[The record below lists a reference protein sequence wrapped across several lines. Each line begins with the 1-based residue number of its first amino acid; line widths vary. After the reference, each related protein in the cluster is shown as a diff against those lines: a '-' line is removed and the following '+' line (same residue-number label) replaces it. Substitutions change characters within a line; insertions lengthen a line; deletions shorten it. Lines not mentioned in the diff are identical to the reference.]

1 MPSRHPILLSRNTLP
16 RGAVPSHESL
26 VTSHDLAESIR
37 KRRISPVDVVD
48 ETLARIE
55 RVNPRLN
62 AFLVV
67 FGDQARAAARRAE
80 KLVMQRRRGTLPPLT
95 GVPVSVKDIVF
106 TTEVPTTAGS
116 RIFGDGIVA
125 EHDAPIV
132 RRLRRAGAIII
143 GKTNLHE
150 VALGV
155 TSANEHFGP
164 VRNPHDPERVAGGS
178 SGGSAVAV
186 AMGLGPL
193 SIGSDTRGSIRI
205 PAACCGVTGLK
216 PTRGL
221 LSLDGVVPLS
231 PSLDHVGPMAKTAAD
246 CALMLEVMAGSRYAG
261 RFTAATRKSVKGMR
275 VGVSE
280 FHLRDL
286 DAPIQKAID
295 AAIRHLGKLGC
306 KLSDVRIPALDESH
320 AASIVISASEAVAYH
335 DQFLRTKP
343 EAYGPLVRQRLEAA
357 YQWTALDLLRAQA
370 TMRST
375 TAAFE
380 QAFENVDCL
389 VGAVLPVAPPKIG
402 ETTVSVNGK
411 EVTVVDAFTRFNA
424 TQNMAGIPALSLP
437 CGSAMGLPVGLQMI
451 SASGRDEAALRL
463 GSAYERS
470 TGS

>member
-1 MPSRHPILLSRNTLP
+1 M
-16 RGAVPSHESL
+16 PSHESR
-26 VTSHDLAESIR
+26 VTSHPATALELADQIR
-37 KRRISPVDVVD
+37 RRRISPVEVVD

-80 KLVMQRRRGTLPPLT
+80 KLVMQGRRGALPPLT

-106 TTEVPTTAGS
+106 TTEAPTTAGS

-125 EHDAPIV
+125 EQDAPIV
-132 RRLRRAGAIII
+132 RCLRRAGAIII

-186 AMGLGPL
+186 AMGLGSL

-221 LSLDGVVPLS
+221 LSLEGVVPLS

-261 RFTAATRKSVKGMR
+261 RFTVATRKSVKGMR

-286 DAPIQKAID
+286 DTSIQKVID
-295 AAIRHLGKLGC
+295 AAIRHLGKMGC
-306 KLSDVRIPALDESH
+306 KLSDVRIPELDASH
-320 AASIVISASEAVAYH
+320 AASTVISASEAVAYH

-343 EAYGPLVRQRLEAA
+343 DAYGPLVRQRLEAA
-357 YQWTALDLLRAQA
+357 YRWTAVDLLRAQA
-370 TMRST
+370 TMQL
-375 TAAFE
+375 AAVAFE
-380 QAFENVDCL
+380 RAFEHVDCL
-389 VGAVLPVAPPKIG
+389 VGAVLPVLPPKIG
-402 ETTVSVNGK
+402 ETTVSVKGK

-437 CGSAMGLPVGLQMI
+437 CGMAMGLPVGLQVI
-451 SASGRDEAALRL
+451 GAHKNDAAVLRL
-463 GSAYERS
+463 AAAFERAV
-470 TGS
+470 TQ

>member
-1 MPSRHPILLSRNTLP
+1 L
-16 RGAVPSHESL
+16 PSHQSR
-26 VTSHDLAESIR
+26 VTSHDFGDAISIAESIR
-37 KRRISPVDVVD
+37 RRRISPVEVVD

-62 AFLVV
+62 AFLAV
-67 FGDQARAAARRAE
+67 FGDQARAAARSAE
-80 KLVMQRRRGTLPPLT
+80 RLVMQKKRSLPPLF

-106 TTEVPTTAGS
+106 TTEAPTTAGS

-125 EHDAPIV
+125 ERDAPIV

-186 AMGLGPL
+186 ATGLGPL

-221 LSLDGVVPLS
+221 LSLEGVVPLS

-246 CALMLEVMAGSRYAG
+246 CALMLEVMAGSRYTG
-261 RFTAATRKSVKGMR
+261 RFSAATGKSVKGMR

-286 DAPIQKAID
+286 DAAIQKPID

-306 KLSDVRIPALDESH
+306 KLSDVRIPELDASH
-320 AASIVISASEAVAYH
+320 AASTVISASEAVAYH

-343 EAYGPLVRQRLEAA
+343 AAYGPLVRQRLEAA
-357 YQWTALDLLRAQA
+357 YKWTAVDLLRAQA
-370 TMRST
+370 TMQLA

-380 QAFENVDCL
+380 RAFENVDCL
-389 VGAVLPVAPPKIG
+389 IGAVLPVVPPKIG
-402 ETTVSVNGK
+402 ETNVSVNGK

-424 TQNMAGIPALSLP
+424 TQNMAGIPALSLR
-437 CGSAMGLPVGLQMI
+437 CGTAMGLPVGLQVI
-451 SASGRDEAALRL
+451 GARDSDATVLRL
-463 GSAYERS
+463 AAAFERTAS
-470 TGS
+470 R